1 MPGALFVVA
10 ASADQKLINRLL
22 LHLRD
27 WEYGEEPTWDNF
39 LLITSKSLP
48 ETEEPCATTTTP
60 ISKSDLSNNVWTGQ
74 SIADVESFML
84 SERKKEVGLNTNT
97 FIVLDEQGVKEGTI
111 ILLDSVG
118 SELEEME
125 VKFKKVRVPW
135 EKAYIMWCN
144 LDIANMDFEDFVDDE
159 DCDESGWR
167 TYKDWDEGQEADD
180 ANHIKEKRNRAI
192 AELEKE
198 EKKAE
203 LKTGEECRMM

>member
-1 MPGALFVVA
+1 MPGALFVT

-27 WEYGEEPTWDNF
+27 WEYGEEPTWDSF
-39 LLITSKSLP
+39 RLIKSKNIP
-48 ETEEPCATTTTP
+48 ETEEACVTTTP
-60 ISKSDLSNNVWTGQ
+60 PISASDLSNNVWTGR
-74 SIADVESFML
+74 SIPDIESFML
-84 SERKKEVGLNTNT
+84 DERKKQVGLNTST
-97 FIVLDEQGVKEGTI
+97 FVVLDDQGVKDGTI
-111 ILLDSVG
+111 ILFDSLDSG
-118 SELEEME
+118 DEEME

-180 ANHIKEKRNRAI
+180 ANVIKEKRNNAI
-192 AELEKE
+192 AELEKLD
-198 EKKAE
+198 KKTA
-203 LKTGEECRMM
+203 

>member
-10 ASADQKLINRLL
+10 SSADQKLINRLL

-39 LLITSKSLP
+39 LFITSKNLP
-48 ETEEPCATTTTP
+48 ETEEACGTTIPP
-60 ISKSDLSNNVWTGQ
+60 ISESDLSNNVWRGK

-84 SERKKEVGLNTNT
+84 SERETVGLNANS
-97 FIVLDEQGVKEGTI
+97 FLVLDEQGVKDGTI
-111 ILLDSVG
+111 ILFDS
-118 SELEEME
+118 LESGDEEVE

-135 EKAYIMWCN
+135 DKAYIMWCN

-167 TYKDWDEGQEADD
+167 NYKDWDEGQEADD
-180 ANHIKEKRNRAI
+180 SNHIKVKRNNAI
-192 AELEKE
+192 AELEKA
-198 EKKAE
+198 EKKSN
-203 LKTGEECRMM
+203 